1 MDNLTE
7 FQQRAA
13 AAAVMKMLQ
22 GKNFSICDLDAI
34 AKTIGREQSLA
45 GRDYA
50 ALRSLH
56 CVDWADMGPELARIT
71 REKGALVHDDRADA
85 LAGLANHFKKQLTI
99 DAETQLQVAQKK
111 AFLQMVRDPLGYNR
125 YKQQTGRRGP
135 VLGRHR

>member
-1 MDNLTE
+1 MDNLTA

-22 GKNFSICDLDAI
+22 GKSFSICDLDAI

-56 CVDWADMGPELARIT
+56 CIDWADMGPELARMT
-71 REKGALVHDDRADA
+71 REKCLELLGLPPQTVEMVEPEKPSAPAAQQATKLR
-85 LAGLANHFKKQLTI
+85 LAFW
-99 DAETQLQVAQKK
+99 
-111 AFLQMVRDPLGYNR
+111 RS
-125 YKQQTGRRGP
+125 
-135 VLGRHR
+135 